1 MSDIENKNLII
12 EEITTLYPTKVKLVF
27 TPYSIKELQDFLK
40 KITSFQLEKRKYNRS
55 IMAL

>member
-12 EEITTLYPTKVKLVF
+12 EEITTLYPTKVKSVF

-40 KITSFQLEKRKYNRS
+40 KNYQFPTGEEK
-55 IMAL
+55 I

>member
-12 EEITTLYPTKVKLVF
+12 EEITTLYPTKVKSVF